1 MAAAIAV
8 QGAENAFDPTQHDLL
23 HEDRDG
29 AGDDG
34 TRIDFASPTTVS
46 MFRPWR

>member
-8 QGAENAFDPTQHDLL
+8 QGTEMPSIRRGMIFYTKVAMERAMTVQ
-23 HEDRDG
+23 EV
-29 AGDDG
+29 
-34 TRIDFASPTTVS
+34 IFASPTTVS